1 MDPIAKGEM
10 EAPAQGMK
18 PAVVAVIV
26 LCVLAV
32 TIGIMYFMVIRPLKL
47 KLAQVEGALDNAT
60 NLETT
65 ATTTPKGVLNNAGL
79 TMAGRDRVIKIQ
91 EEQTPKGLITPA
103 ANEMFN
109 NQLLKP

>member
-1 MDPIAKGEM
+1 METIAKGEM
-10 EAPAQGMK
+10 EAPAQGVK

-32 TIGIMYFMVIRPLKL
+32 TIGIMYFMVIRPLKM
-47 KLAQVEGALDNAT
+47 KLSQVEGALDNAT

-65 ATTTPKGVLNNAGL
+65 TTTPKGVLNNAN
-79 TMAGRDRVIKIQ
+79 MNIAGRDRVIKIQ
-91 EEQTPKGLITPA
+91 EDNNPKGLITPG

-109 NQLLKP
+109 NQVLKP